1 MPREFWQEFQ
11 NFFPFA
17 KSRPC
22 RKISPGRDRGQQSEI
37 WRTVANVAKRGACG
51 MSQKNLD
58 PTALTVEQAAELV
71 TKAGKR
77 RLQPA
82 EIKQDIEAGAP
93 TNGDGTINLV
103 NYAAWLI
110 ANGK

>member
-1 MPREFWQEFQ
+1 MGQE
-11 NFFPFA
+11 
-17 KSRPC
+17 
-22 RKISPGRDRGQQSEI
+22 SESS
-37 WRTVANVAKRGACG
+37 RTVANVAKRGASG

-58 PTALTVEQAAELV
+58 PTALTVDQVAELV

-77 RLQPA
+77 KLQPG

-93 TNGDGTINLV
+93 TNGDGSINLV